1 MGILGVADLAK
12 LAALCLIGPLL
23 CGCAAAVQAGSAAPS
38 GTSAPSLRTPA
49 ADTAEPAATAPAAG
63 VVPWSDAP
71 PPRYVPPP
79 VSIPPAVA
87 THARACSAADVVV
100 RSAQHTGAGGHSVLY
115 LSIASVSPSACLL
128 AGYPKVIARE
138 HGRPDVVATRGSF
151 FPGGRS
157 ADMLPGG
164 RTLLGLETD
173 TYCAT
178 RPAGAGPADSYHR
191 LLIAVAGG
199 GTLRVEVPADG
210 LTLGCGLRETDFFD
224 PELPRP
230 EPVLPLA
237 GLHASLSLPRSVVRG
252 SSLDFVVTLTNPT
265 SRSITLQPCPAFVE
279 AEISAVPVKQV
290 YALNCSTVRTLAPGV
305 SRRFA
310 MRLAL
315 PAAVPVGPLRVT
327 WSLRDVPVLARAV
340 LTVRP

>member
-1 MGILGVADLAK
+1 
-12 LAALCLIGPLL
+12 
-23 CGCAAAVQAGSAAPS
+23 
-38 GTSAPSLRTPA
+38 
-49 ADTAEPAATAPAAG
+49 
-63 VVPWSDAP
+63 
-71 PPRYVPPP
+71 
-79 VSIPPAVA
+79 
-87 THARACSAADVVV
+87 
-100 RSAQHTGAGGHSVLY
+100 
-115 LSIASVSPSACLL
+115 
-128 AGYPKVIARE
+128 
-138 HGRPDVVATRGSF
+138 
-151 FPGGRS
+151 
-157 ADMLPGG
+157 MLPGG

-327 WSLRDVPVLARAV
+327 WSLRDVPVLARGV